1 MNKVLTQF
9 ILIFLLSGCA
19 PLGELASNTIAGALG
34 NMLDRRVEGQLG
46 NDAVKADEE
55 LENKYEKLKQSE
67 APKTKPNAACVS
79 SLSRNP

>member
-34 NMLDRRVEGQLG
+34 NMLDRRVDGQLG

-55 LENKYEKLKQSE
+55 LENKYELNRINKIH
-67 APKTKPNAACVS
+67 N
-79 SLSRNP
+79 